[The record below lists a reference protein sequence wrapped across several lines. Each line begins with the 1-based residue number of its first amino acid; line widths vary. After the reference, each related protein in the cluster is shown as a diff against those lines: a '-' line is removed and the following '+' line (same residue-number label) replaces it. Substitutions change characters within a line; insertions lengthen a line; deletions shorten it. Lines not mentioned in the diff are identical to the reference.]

1 MEEAHVKCS
10 KDTEEGVINSS
21 RLGKGKDQER
31 PTRSVDSYIRLKA

>member
-1 MEEAHVKCS
+1 MRCS

-31 PTRSVDSYIRLKA
+31 PARSVDSYVMLKA